1 MFTDDWN
8 DLTPDQRLAA
18 RLDAWQNAPIEF
30 AAPEV
35 KQAYVDRVAPQLD
48 AIDVGLLDLG

>member
-30 AAPEV
+30 ASPEV
-35 KQAYVDRVAPQLD
+35 KQAYVDRVQLWRD
-48 AIDVGLLDLG
+48 AIAMTLAMVP